1 MGNSI
6 QDYLARKQLVDE
18 QNIVR
23 DRVYYEESSD
33 KEDLQ
38 QSID

>member
-6 QDYLARKQLVDE
+6 QDYLARKQLLDE
-18 QNIVR
+18 KNIAR
-23 DRVYYEESSD
+23 DRIYYDESSD

-38 QSID
+38 SR